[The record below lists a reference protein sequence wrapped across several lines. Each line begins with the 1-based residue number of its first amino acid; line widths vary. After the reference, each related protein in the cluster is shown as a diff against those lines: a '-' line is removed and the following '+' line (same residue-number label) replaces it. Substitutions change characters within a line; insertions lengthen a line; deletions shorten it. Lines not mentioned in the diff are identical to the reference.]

1 MERAITWTATRR
13 ATLALVLGSAMAA
26 VASAPALA
34 QGNHHGKRP
43 FGTTFSS
50 SSTTQEVVEASVTED
65 GNSSEPVEL
74 LRTFVKVRP
83 QDGNDLVIRL
93 DSDCGALINVPEVAE
108 GEEAPATASG
118 ATVTTWV
125 ELDGEPVAIVDNGTG
140 ETPNPEDASVVLC
153 RAGNDDAADFAA
165 ADPESLAAQLNDQ
178 QELGG
183 FAWTASGLGRGT
195 HELVVMGQLNVQAD
209 EGAGGLEPSDAMAVL
224 GDRIVT
230 AEVKKISSDSADE
243 GESSDE

>member
-1 MERAITWTATRR
+1 MEKAMTWTATRR

-26 VASAPALA
+26 VASAPAQA

-43 FGTTFSS
+43 FGTTFST
-50 SSTTQEVVEASVTED
+50 SSTTQEVVEASATAD

-83 QDGNDLVIRL
+83 QDGNDLVIRF
-93 DSDCGALINVPEVAE
+93 DSECGALINVPVAGE

-125 ELDGEPVAIVDNGTG
+125 ELDGAPVAIVDDGTG
-140 ETPNPEDASVVLC
+140 ETPTPEDASVVLC
-153 RAGNDDAADFAA
+153 RAGSDDAADFAA
-165 ADPESLAAQLNDQ
+165 ADPDALAAQLNGR
-178 QELGG
+178 QELSG

-230 AEVKKISSDSADE
+230 AEVEKVSSDGPDE
-243 GESSDE
+243 GNSSEE